1 MNQDAQLIQQILAG
15 DTGALEQLVRKHY
28 GSIYAQIRL
37 RTRHPEDAED
47 IAQDV
52 FLKAYQNLT
61 ALRRPERFDV
71 WLRQIARHECQNR
84 LRRKRPDI
92 RPLTAA
98 ESDHDLSA
106 EARLIQ
112 DETLERTM
120 RAIDR
125 LPALERD
132 LLKSR
137 YLDDITYADLQKIH
151 SLSYKALT
159 MRILRAKRKVRKALE
174 KTFAEIQST
183 PDEEALSSA
192 AIPSQ
197 TSKHPQK
204 GEPAVYHTP
213 FEFTAPYAAKK
224 DGKFG
229 YIDRTGEMIIPPQ
242 FDRAMGFVEG
252 LGRVGIGDKH
262 GYIDKTGSSSYR
274 LNSMRRT
281 LFAKALPAPA
291 SGSSSVSSTKPA
303 PLSSSRV
310 STTSSTSP
318 KASPPSWSTA
328 DGGISINRA
337 TTSPNPNSPGSGPS
351 PTVWLPWSEKGVP
364 AISTTRASRSTSGKP
379 VLTEIQSLTYYS
391 HYSRSNRPLS
401 NIKISSAR

>member
-159 MRILRAKRKVRKALE
+159 MRILRAKRKVRKTLE

-183 PDEEALSSA
+183 PDEEAMSSA

-262 GYIDKTGSSSYR
+262 GYIDETGKFVIPLKFDEAHAFREGLAGARIGDQFGFIDKTGAFVIQPRFDHVEHFSEGIAAVLLDGRWGYINQQGDYVAEPQFTR
-274 LNSMRRT
+274 VWPFTDGM
-281 LFAKALPAPA
+281 APVVGKGR
-291 SGSSSVSSTKPA
+291 SGYIDNT
-303 PLSSSRV
+303 
-310 STTSSTSP
+310 
-318 KASPPSWSTA
+318 
-328 DGGISINRA
+328 
-337 TTSPNPNSPGSGPS
+337 
-351 PTVWLPWSEKGVP
+351 
-364 AISTTRASRSTSGKP
+364 GKP
-379 VLTEIQSLTYYS
+379 IYFWETGS
-391 HYSRSNRPLS
+391 H
-401 NIKISSAR
+401 